1 MNYRIELFSILLQF
15 ITVKLYPSFAAPPTK
30 KEANCKSKPDLEQT
44 RTENLAGSL
53 GTRNPHS
60 VQQSSVEKHSTVTVH
75 CYVVFTRNL
84 EENQKLN
91 ESI

>member
-1 MNYRIELFSILLQF
+1 MNYRLKLFSILLQF
-15 ITVKLYPSFAAPPTK
+15 ITVKLYPSFAAPSTK
-30 KEANCKSKPDLEQT
+30 KDANYTAKPDQEQT
-44 RTENLAGSL
+44 RTENLPGSL

-84 EENQKLN
+84 DENQKLK
-91 ESI
+91 